1 MPAMAKIA
9 ATICGGEG
17 WRRRQR
23 VTDGRHAARSV
34 VVKPGRDTGRR
45 TLPPLGYSPQKSQA
59 SQDRACNGIIN
70 TLVLFYCEQT
80 AHLAAMFPPSH
91 AQMSLDSQQVLP
103 TRDGRLRQ
111 RWLHCLTLIFVTLLF
126 MFTNQPPPPTTLPS
140 IHQSPPL
147 TLTPTAC
154 LCDYHSI
161 KKTHTICLIPLTTSR
176 NSVIRAL

>member
-34 VVKPGRDTGRR
+34 VVKPCRDTGRR

-80 AHLAAMFPPSH
+80 AHLAAMFPPSRTNVLGFT
-91 AQMSLDSQQVLP
+91 ASAPNTGRVASTALASLSDIDFRYTALHVYKP
-103 TRDGRLRQ
+103 T
-111 RWLHCLTLIFVTLLF
+111 
-126 MFTNQPPPPTTLPS
+126 PPPHHPPVDPPIPTSDTHS
-140 IHQSPPL
+140 HCMPL
-147 TLTPTAC
+147 
-154 LCDYHSI
+154 
-161 KKTHTICLIPLTTSR
+161 
-176 NSVIRAL
+176 

>member
-103 TRDGRLRQ
+103 TRDGWLRQ

-126 MFTNQPPPPTTLPS
+126 MFTNQTPPPHHHPPVDPPIPTSDTHS
-140 IHQSPPL
+140 HCMPL
-147 TLTPTAC
+147 
-154 LCDYHSI
+154 
-161 KKTHTICLIPLTTSR
+161 
-176 NSVIRAL
+176 

>member
-17 WRRRQR
+17 WRRRQS
-23 VTDGRHAARSV
+23 VTDGQHAARSV
-34 VVKPGRDTGRR
+34 EVTPCRDTSRR

-80 AHLAAMFPPSH
+80 AHLAAVFPPSH

-103 TRDGRLRQ
+103 TRDRRLR
-111 RWLHCLTLIFVTLLF
+111 RCWLHCLTLIFFTLLF
-126 MFTNQPPPPTTLPS
+126 MLTNQSHHHHHHHHHPPTDPHL
-140 IHQSPPL
+140 
-147 TLTPTAC
+147 
-154 LCDYHSI
+154 
-161 KKTHTICLIPLTTSR
+161 
-176 NSVIRAL
+176 